1 MWMELVLFRVCDY
14 IWSTNHLK
22 SKHTC
27 VLIYIHYL
35 FITITKC
42 GYNSFCFLPWGWWSG
57 LLSILHQLYWNS
69 INTRGGNAF
78 PILASHSKLVF
89 CPTFWRQTASLW
101 LCFKSFTQPTK
112 LNIEVQ
118 KPLDL
123 PLYDKLLVC
132 LCSYRYSSM
141 FHLFLNCSGSQSII

>member
-1 MWMELVLFRVCDY
+1 MICYIYDLPVCLT
-14 IWSTNHLK
+14 IWKLENWPKLWTQGDCL
-22 SKHTC
+22 HT
-27 VLIYIHYL
+27 LSIHYHYQVWL
-35 FITITKC
+35 QF
-42 GYNSFCFLPWGWWSG
+42 FLLTFPWGWWSG

-132 LCSYRYSSM
+132 LCSYRYSM
-141 FHLFLNCSGSQSII
+141 FHFFLNCSGS

>member
-14 IWSTNHLK
+14 IWSTNLSTHVYWYTL
-22 SKHTC
+22 S
-27 VLIYIHYL
+27 IHYHYQVWL
-35 FITITKC
+35 QF
-42 GYNSFCFLPWGWWSG
+42 FLLTFPWGWWSG

-123 PLYDKLLVC
+123 PLYDKLYLYVC
-132 LCSYRYSSM
+132 VVTDTPCSIS
-141 FHLFLNCSGSQSII
+141 FLTPLRGL